1 MALLKWT
8 SAAADRAQD
17 MAGDS
22 RRQLRSRSRY
32 LAHMAAAQGYRAA
45 AKADDM
51 RVQTRGYIRQHPVAV
66 LGIAAGVISLL
77 SFLLYRRNRF

>member
-8 SAAADRAQD
+8 SAAGRAQD
-17 MAGDS
+17 MVDDS

-51 RVQTRGYIRQHPVAV
+51 RVQTRGYVRQHPMAV
-66 LGIAAGVISLL
+66 LGIAAGVVALLSLL
-77 SFLLYRRNRF
+77 MYGRIRR